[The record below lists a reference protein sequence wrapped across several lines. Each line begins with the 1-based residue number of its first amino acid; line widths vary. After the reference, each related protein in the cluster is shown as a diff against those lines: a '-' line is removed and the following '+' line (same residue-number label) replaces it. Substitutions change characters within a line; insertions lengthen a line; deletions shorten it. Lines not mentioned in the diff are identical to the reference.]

1 MSPAVA
7 VMPPSE
13 TIFTSSRLEQ
23 MRHTQ
28 NTMPITRKG
37 RDTVRFIGLVF
48 YVVFKHTGGAR
59 RSASQVLQKFRL
71 QRYDFFAHSQTG
83 LSGGVARMCCR
94 SGAPR
99 IRHEGRIPV
108 CGRGSPLGCGYGD
121 CESVTLRVWALRVCV
136 PVLCRCVPRPC
147 RQSRTR
153 SRATRFFRP
162 RWGCAGAGRG

>member
-48 YVVFKHTGGAR
+48 YVVFKHTGE
-59 RSASQVLQKFRL
+59 VL
-71 QRYDFFAHSQTG
+71 G
-83 LSGGVARMCCR
+83 LLAGSTKNFGCKGTTFLHIRKPGCR
-94 SGAPR
+94 
-99 IRHEGRIPV
+99 
-108 CGRGSPLGCGYGD
+108 CGRRVCTGKMPRGNERGAHPGCVAAVRP
-121 CESVTLRVWALRVCV
+121 SVMGLEIVGPVNLRVRALRVCL
-136 PVLCRCVPRPC
+136 PVLCRCEPRPC
-147 RQSRTR
+147 RQFRTR
-153 SRATRFFRP
+153 SRATRFSRP
-162 RWGCAGAGRG
+162 RWGCAGAGRE